1 MRYLTEQERKCI
13 ENEFDMVKGNINRMC
28 VTDNI
33 KEVYKQADF
42 AVRRIFKIENI
53 VMSRFADQNKEGVK

>member
-1 MRYLTEQERKCI
+1 MRYLTEQERKEI
-13 ENEFDMVKGNINRMC
+13 EFIRDMLNGNINRMC